1 MDKDGIAIDLNS
13 GNALEVLR
21 NLQHEDHVP
30 GSLLALRR
38 HPDVGGF
45 SKQRAVRN
53 GLSPRNGKWRGAELK
68 APAEL
73 AAFPWC
79 MNATAGFFPIANP
92 GIILPVKKVKD

>member
-21 NLQHEDHVP
+21 DLQHEDHVP

-38 HPDVGGF
+38 QPAVGGF
-45 SKQRAVRN
+45 SKQCALRN
-53 GLSPRNGKWRGAELK
+53 GLSPRDGKWRGAELK

-73 AAFPWC
+73 AAFPWR
-79 MNATAGFFPIANP
+79 MNATVGLFPTANP
-92 GIILPVKKVKD
+92 GIILPVKK